1 MFVKIARTVLL
12 RIFGS
17 IKMKAL
23 ITKTSDWKYK
33 EVREI
38 KSIDDII
45 NIYRKL
51 VITKIDDNYLEIIGE
66 KYKDCDIEIEIY
78 DDWRE

>member
-1 MFVKIARTVLL
+1 
-12 RIFGS
+12 
-17 IKMKAL
+17 MKAL

-51 VITKIDDNYLEIIGE
+51 VITKIDDDYLEIIGE
-66 KYKDCDIEIEIY
+66 KYKDCDIEIEI
-78 DDWRE
+78 

>member
-1 MFVKIARTVLL
+1 
-12 RIFGS
+12 
-17 IKMKAL
+17 MKSL

-38 KSIDDII
+38 NSIDDII